1 MKKKTLKMKQYS
13 IIAILVVVSIALV
26 GLIYSVGQK
35 SKNDQQ
41 VVASENQVN
50 EPIVDE
56 IDYEIIESKNSAKD
70 NEDESPYIEVE
81 DIVVDDLNEE
91 DGSSEVIV
99 ESIDID
105 EDSNAEISVIDV
117 DEIDVPVSEE
127 PEKPDMTPPEEIPET
142 TDDLTDP
149 DNVPEYDVEET
160 TYTPELEVEEMEDEV
175 RGSNLV
181 PDSENPFLQD
191 NIPGN
196 GDGGEMMGED
206 YYEDGVPSGEGD
218 KF

>member
-1 MKKKTLKMKQYS
+1 MKKKILKMKQYS
-13 IIAILVVVSIALV
+13 IITLLIIISIALV
-26 GLIYSVGQK
+26 GLIYSAGQK

-149 DNVPEYDVEET
+149 DNVPEYDEDET
-160 TYTPELEVEEMEDEV
+160 TYTPEPEAEEPEEEV

-191 NIPGN
+191 DIPSN
-196 GDGGEMMGED
+196 GEGGEQQGSD
-206 YYEDGVPSGEGD
+206 FYEDGNKAGEGD